1 MTTASRPIF
10 VVGCQRSGTT
20 LLRLMLD
27 SHPNIS
33 CGPETRFLADFAKV
47 TGDGW
52 DRMGLYGFPKAYWY
66 EKFAEFFDSF
76 QTEYAKGRGK
86 TRWADKT
93 PRYALS
99 LDFIDALFPDSQIVH
114 VVRDGRDVVA
124 SHRDRWGYRS
134 AVKAV
139 EKWPRYIKAARSF
152 GENLAPDRYIE
163 IRYEALVG
171 DTESELRRLLAF
183 VDEPW
188 DPAVLD
194 HQNAPHDVA
203 GRYRDFSAERR
214 QSSGADDAV
223 YSTRVGAHHR
233 ANDPLLRLLIR
244 VRAGRTLKALGY
256 R

>member
-1 MTTASRPIF
+1 MTTATRPIF

-47 TGDGW
+47 TGEGW

-99 LDFIDALFPDSQIVH
+99 LDFIDALFPDSHIVH

-139 EKWPRYIKAARSF
+139 EKWPRYIRTAQAF
-152 GENLAPDRYIE
+152 GAGLPGDRYIE
-163 IRYEALVG
+163 VRYERLVD
-171 DTESELRRLLAF
+171 DTESELRRLLTF
-183 VDEPW
+183 LDEPW
-188 DPAVLD
+188 DAAVLD
-194 HQNAPHDVA
+194 HENAPHDVA
-203 GRYRDFSAERR
+203 GQYESRSARR
-214 QSSGADDAV
+214 RETSGAGDAV
-223 YSTRVGAHHR
+223 YANRVGAHHR
-233 ANDPLLRLLIR
+233 ENDPLLRVLLWL
-244 VRAGRTLKALGY
+244 RARRELKSLGY

>member
-47 TGDGW
+47 TDDGW
-52 DRMGLYGFPKAYWY
+52 DRIGLYGFPKDYWY

-76 QTEYAKGRGK
+76 QTEYAKSRGK

-99 LDFIDALFPDSQIVH
+99 LDFINALFPDSQVVH

-124 SHRDRWGYRS
+124 SHRDRWGYKS

-139 EKWPRYIKAARSF
+139 EKWPRYIDAARSC
-152 GENLAPDRYIE
+152 GEKLAGDRYIE
-163 IRYEALVG
+163 VRYEALVG
-171 DTESELRRLLAF
+171 DAEGEMRRLLAF
-183 VDEPW
+183 LDEPW

-194 HQNAPHDVA
+194 YEDAPHDVA
-203 GRYRDFSAERR
+203 GGYRELSARRR
-214 QSSGADDAV
+214 QASGADGSV
-223 YSTRVGAHHR
+223 YATRVGAHR
-233 ANDPLLRLLIR
+233 RENDPLLRLLIWA
-244 VRAGRTLKALGY
+244 RARKTLRSLGY